1 MIQFLLIVLLVLA
14 LVAVVAIF
22 VAIFQS
28 KKAKKAT
35 EEMQTLRGAFA
46 EVREKAER
54 LQKALDVIAEIEG
67 EANAE
72 RKDLAKALDS
82 DLVTRANNL
91 FK

>member
-1 MIQFLLIVLLVLA
+1 MIQFLLIVLLVFA
-14 LVAVVAIF
+14 LVATVAIF
-22 VAIFQS
+22 IAIFQS
-28 KKAKKAT
+28 KKAKKAV
-35 EEMQTLRGAFA
+35 EEMKTLRDAFA

-54 LQKALDVIAEIEG
+54 LQKALGIISEIEG

-72 RKDLAKALDS
+72 RKELAQTLDS